1 MRRPPLPKNVHATAR
16 DRAAAAIAAKAATWP
31 DMTLDGPDTT
41 NLSPADA
48 ALATAITRC
57 TVQRWLTLRFLLE
70 KHLSKQLA
78 RLEPGMQGV
87 LLTGAAQLLFL
98 DRLPAYAVVDEMVHI
113 ARRHV
118 RAGAAGMANAVLRK
132 LAKLAGDR
140 DYTPWTPS
148 PNRLP
153 LDKGSLQLT
162 EAVLPEGDPAVLL
175 SCPKPLFKAWLAQRG
190 EDTAWAM
197 AEHATRTPPVLLTV
211 EADWQSSEQAAP
223 HDQLGHAL
231 WTGKA
236 GDLPVYLAQHP
247 DRRVQD
253 PSATLAVAS
262 TAELDPAPRRI
273 LDLCAGR
280 GTKTRQ
286 LARLHPDA
294 EVYANDPNPDTLDD
308 LHAAAQAHANVHVF
322 WDTHP
327 TAPTGE
333 FDLILLDVP
342 CSNTGVL
349 ARRPEARYR
358 YSTQT
363 VGDLVQLQRSII
375 DKALSL
381 LAPDGRLLYSTC
393 SVESAENRN
402 QAQRLA
408 RSAGLALNRQH
419 QALPAGHGTSWHD
432 GAYHACLSRPDA

>member
-1 MRRPPLPKNVHATAR
+1 MPIKALPKNVHATAR

-41 NLSPADA
+41 GLSHADA
-48 ALATAITRC
+48 ALATAISRC

-70 KHLSKQLA
+70 TFLSKQLA

-87 LLTGAAQLLFL
+87 LLSGAAQLLFL

-118 RAGAAGMANAVLRK
+118 RPGAAGMANAVLRK
-132 LAKLAGDR
+132 LAKLVGDR
-140 DYTPWTPS
+140 DDTPWTPS
-148 PNRLP
+148 PDRLP
-153 LDKGSLQLT
+153 LDQGSLQLT
-162 EAVLPEGDPAVLL
+162 EPVLPERDPAVLL
-175 SCPKPLFKAWLAQRG
+175 SCPKPLFKAWSGQHG
-190 EDTAWAM
+190 EDAAWAL
-197 AEHATRTPPVLLTV
+197 AEHATRTPPVLLTA
-211 EADWQSSEQAAP
+211 ESGWQPSEQAEP
-223 HDQLGHAL
+223 HDQPGHAM

-236 GDLPVYLAQHP
+236 GELPAYLAEHP

-253 PSATLAVAS
+253 PSAALAVAS
-262 TAELDPAPRRI
+262 TADLAPPPRRI

-294 EVYANDPNPDTLDD
+294 EVHASDPNPATHDD
-308 LHAAAQAHANVHVF
+308 LHAAARAHANLTVLLEAVPA
-322 WDTHP
+322 DTY
-327 TAPTGE
+327 
-333 FDLILLDVP
+333 DLILLDVP

-363 VGDLVQLQRSII
+363 LGDLVQLQRRII
-375 DKALSL
+375 DQALAL
-381 LAPDGRLLYSTC
+381 LGPTGRILYSTC
-393 SVESAENRN
+393 SLDPAENRN
-402 QAQRLA
+402 QAHRLG
-408 RSAGLALNRQH
+408 RSASLTLNHEH

-432 GAYHACLSRPDA
+432 GAYHALLSRTPA